1 MRVWGCRPSGCK
13 LGVHIV
19 KQAAYRSLAWLTL
32 GSLSFSVASAG
43 DIQSYLTGEM
53 AQLQVLETPVS
64 LADHLI
70 TYPDGTEHALGD
82 KKGKVLLVNLW
93 AKWCVPCRTEMKD
106 LSKLQADM
114 GDDRFEVIVLPIKK
128 RSTRSARKI
137 LARWEAE
144 DLQPYVQDPEALAR
158 VLHEQGL
165 SEDNKVAFVL
175 PTTYLVGKDGG
186 VLAMREGFLNW
197 DTPEARA
204 LIAALKEET
213 VQPTPVP

>member
-1 MRVWGCRPSGCK
+1 MFVLRVLRC
-13 LGVHIV
+13 
-19 KQAAYRSLAWLTL
+19 AATALRVALIAFRFGYRIICGLRNC
-32 GSLSFSVASAG
+32 SA
-43 DIQSYLTGEM
+43 
-53 AQLQVLETPVS
+53 AVS
-64 LADHLI
+64 A
-70 TYPDGTEHALGD
+70 
-82 KKGKVLLVNLW
+82 
-93 AKWCVPCRTEMKD
+93 C
-106 LSKLQADM
+106 
-114 GDDRFEVIVLPIKK
+114 
-128 RSTRSARKI
+128 RSARKI